1 MYYTFIAELIKLTQK
16 AIPTKTHHFINN
28 LNTDG
33 RLQRCYTQNI
43 DGLEVRLGLDND
55 LNTKPTKAKTKS
67 QKKTYPPL
75 VQLHGTLDHIKCAL
89 CHSISPMEKTHVEVY
104 LEGEHV
110 PCTMCVE
117 KSQARVAAGRRPLGS
132 GVMKPHIVLYNEA
145 HPYGDCIGEI
155 MTADL
160 RKKPDSLIIMG
171 TTLKVTGIKKL
182 VRDFAR
188 SVRDKGG
195 KVILVNKTDVG
206 KEWDELIDYH
216 IVGGADDW
224 VKFIELEWARV
235 AVIEKSKATTKA
247 KKGMIGVSKSFGEIL
262 TVTAAAIVETPNKD
276 LRTMLP
282 SAEMSPAVP
291 VVQKVVRN
299 PYSVKPTPTILLS
312 PVAPISSKSASV
324 INTPIRKSSKTD
336 QEKREDSDNAINN
349 HNSVASYS
357 LRPAEI
363 DENIEPN
370 IAPSP
375 VTETPSKKYNL
386 KELHDVTPIKARSS
400 GTLNSVQTQM
410 NSILKSKRKPLTRST
425 VAKWI

>member
-1 MYYTFIAELIKLTQK
+1 MYYTFIAELIKLTQN
-16 AIPTKTHHFINN
+16 AVPTKTHHFINK

-55 LNTKPTKAKTKS
+55 LNAKSAKGKTKS
-67 QKKTYPPL
+67 QKKIYPPL

-89 CHSISPMEKTHVEVY
+89 CHTTLPIETAHVEVY
-104 LEGEHV
+104 LEGHHV

-132 GVMKPHIVLYNEA
+132 GIMKPHIVLYNEA
-145 HPYGDCIGEI
+145 HPYGDCIGDI

-171 TTLKVTGIKKL
+171 TTLKVAGIKKL

-235 AVIEKSKATTKA
+235 AVIEKSKATFKA
-247 KKGMIGVSKSFGEIL
+247 RKGKMIQHNNARGIL
-262 TVTAAAIVETPNKD
+262 
-276 LRTMLP
+276 
-282 SAEMSPAVP
+282 
-291 VVQKVVRN
+291 
-299 PYSVKPTPTILLS
+299 ILLS
-312 PVAPISSKSASV
+312 HS
-324 INTPIRKSSKTD
+324 
-336 QEKREDSDNAINN
+336 
-349 HNSVASYS
+349 
-357 LRPAEI
+357 
-363 DENIEPN
+363 
-370 IAPSP
+370 
-375 VTETPSKKYNL
+375 
-386 KELHDVTPIKARSS
+386 RSS
-400 GTLNSVQTQM
+400 GNTKQ
-410 NSILKSKRKPLTRST
+410 RST
-425 VAKWI
+425 YYASISRSVTGTYCPGKSGQESIFGEAKAFDIIISCWSSSQKKHHNG